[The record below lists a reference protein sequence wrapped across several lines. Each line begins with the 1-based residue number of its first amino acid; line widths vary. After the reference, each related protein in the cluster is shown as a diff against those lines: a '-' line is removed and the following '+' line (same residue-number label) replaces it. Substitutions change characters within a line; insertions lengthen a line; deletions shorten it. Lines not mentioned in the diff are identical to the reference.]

1 MEEQF
6 AANRR
11 VLCNYTDHQ
20 KTRINRHK
28 QKFMLDLED
37 LIDDG
42 KVELFENQEAIAYK
56 IVAAFKNR
64 CISNVMIL
72 AQTQSGKTGSM
83 LATMK
88 LYLQDSSNLI
98 PIDNIYIITGLSS
111 KDWVSQTKKRMPGII
126 DEDHILHRDNLS
138 GFAEKVKDKQN
149 LLIIIDEVQ
158 IAAKKSQSVRK
169 AFQMAGF
176 LDKEKLYSND
186 IKIIEYT
193 ATPDGTIYDLMKWK
207 DASEKIL
214 APCGHAYMSA
224 YNLLEAGRVKQFK
237 CLFLDEEMHDQNDEE
252 EFAKMKKEIL
262 DNIQEIKDDVNNFAA
277 ARYHII
283 RTHKGEKQKY
293 TIDLFHQFFGSDDY
307 VYLKYDGE
315 SDIGD
320 INDDLLNKAPVK
332 HTFIFVK
339 EMLRCAKTLTKKYLG
354 VVYERHSNLINDSV
368 IIQGLLGRCTGYDDN
383 GDLICY
389 TNIESIEKYQLLW
402 ESEFEDHDVKWI
414 SNTTK
419 NAGGQLTSRGTF
431 NEPPED
437 WESKSSS
444 SDVTLPDIPR
454 EPEIQKFYGEE
465 GQHEAIKYFE
475 KNRKTLIAR
484 FKTLYPNSDKKSV
497 NKPRLR
503 KSNSN
508 GFYETTIGK
517 GKNKTRVYS
526 CTEIYNVRKWNL
538 DQEHWYT
545 FHPCY
550 EDTNDNS
557 TLQFWLIYF

>member
-11 VLCNYTDHQ
+11 VQCEYTDQQ
-20 KTRINRHK
+20 KIRINRHK
-28 QKFMLDLED
+28 LKFMLDLED

-42 KVELFENQEAIAYK
+42 KVALFENQEAIAYK

-64 CISNVMIL
+64 SINNVMIL

-111 KDWVSQTKKRMPGII
+111 KDWIIQTKNRMPCII
-126 DEDHILHRDNLS
+126 DDDHILHRDDLS
-138 GFAEKVKDKQN
+138 SFAEKVKDKHN

-158 IAAKKSQSVRK
+158 VAAKKSQSVRR
-169 AFQMAGF
+169 AFQKAGF
-176 LDKEKLYSND
+176 LDKEKLYAHD

-193 ATPDGTIYDLMKWK
+193 ATPDGTIYDLMKWN

-214 APCGHAYMSA
+214 APSGHGYMSA
-224 YNLLEAGRVKQFK
+224 YDLLEAGRVKQFS
-237 CLFLDEEMHDQNDEE
+237 CLYLDEELYEE
-252 EFAKMKKEIL
+252 EGEEYEKMKQDIL
-262 DNIQEIKDDVNNFAA
+262 NNIQQIKEDVDNFSSS
-277 ARYHII
+277 RYHII
-283 RTHKGEKQKY
+283 RTHKGDKQKHS
-293 TIDLFHQFFGSDDY
+293 IDLFRQVFGSDDY
-307 VYLKYDGE
+307 VYLRYDGE

-320 INDDLLNKAPVK
+320 INDDLLNKPPQK

-354 VVYERHSNLINDSV
+354 IMYERYSTHINDSV

-383 GDLICY
+383 GDIICY
-389 TNIESIEKYQLLW
+389 TNIDSIERYQKLW
-402 ESEFEDHDVKWI
+402 DSKFEDHEIKWI
-414 SNTTK
+414 SNTTR
-419 NAGGQLTSRGTF
+419 NTNGQLTSRGTF

-444 SDVTLPDIPR
+444 SDLTSVDIAR
-454 EPEIQKFYGEE
+454 EPEIQKFSGEE
-465 GQHEAIKYFE
+465 GQNEAIKYFE
-475 KNRKTLIAR
+475 KNRKILTTR
-484 FKTLYPNSDKKSV
+484 FKALYPNTDKKSV
-497 NKPRLR
+497 HKPRLR
-503 KSNSN
+503 EANAN
-508 GFYETTIGK
+508 GLYETTIGK
-517 GKNKTRVYS
+517 SKNKTRVYS
-526 CTEIYNVRKWNL
+526 CAEIYNVRKWNL
-538 DQEHWYT
+538 NQDHWYT

-550 EDTNDNS
+550 EDVNDPS